1 MAGLAYTVLAGPRTA
16 ALRDHC
22 AGVQAPKGRGWEIMR
37 EQWSAHMANK
47 DTLPGR
53 VQSALSTQKERGT
66 RVFQYT
72 TAGDHA
78 GRVLD
83 TCIAD
88 KSNDE
93 QRSLDTL
100 ELWKRALN
108 SSSEMRK
115 AVDHAMGTRENQIL
129 PASSHP
135 AEALFPADWWDGVS
149 EETVCELI
157 VDAFTGS
164 FVDAFVDGAVEVV
177 DATTRWPPERAGL
190 HQSTSEPALSSLR
203 KPRATRQLRGS
214 ERFVTGASASSRLDD
229 ARAGEGPAG
238 GFTMA
243 GLSRDPWEA
252 WNARRCHL
260 SKPLDSFKTRIHN
273 ATETQRPRR
282 RVSYPTNDQEDQRKY
297 VWPMSATNFP
307 EKWAAATSRPRDKR
321 DKGDKMSASKHGKA
335 QRAEAEGQ
343 GGKPLMSIGSDGKT
357 VFPYTL
363 VSHKA
368 FLESLT
374 DPALKETMCKIAPL
388 PTSET
393 W

>member
-16 ALRDHC
+16 ALRDNC
-22 AGVQAPKGRGWEIMR
+22 VGVQAPKGRGWQIMR

-53 VQSALSTQKERGT
+53 VESDLSTQKERGT
-66 RVFQYT
+66 HVFQYT
-72 TAGDHA
+72 TAGNHA
-78 GRVLD
+78 QRVLD
-83 TCIAD
+83 KSIAD
-88 KSNDE
+88 KSHDE

-108 SSSEMRK
+108 LNSEMRK
-115 AVDHAMGTRENQIL
+115 AVDHAMGTRNPIL

-177 DATTRWPPERAGL
+177 DAAAKWPSERVGL

-214 ERFVTGASASSRLDD
+214 ERFVTGASASSGPDG
-229 ARAGEGPAG
+229 AGAGGGGPAG
-238 GFTMA
+238 GFTTA

-260 SKPLDSFKTRIHN
+260 SKPLDAFKTRIHN

-282 RVSYPTNDQEDQRKY
+282 RVPYPTNDQEDQRKY

-307 EKWAAATSRPRDKR
+307 KKWAAATSR
-321 DKGDKMSASKHGKA
+321 SHASKHGKA

-343 GGKPLMSIGSDGKT
+343 EGTAQPLMSIGSDGKT

-374 DPALKETMCKIAPL
+374 DPELRETMYKLAPL